1 MDGKRNKSSVFL
13 IISGGKIDSDWL
25 KDWLNRNIVTYC
37 IAADRGLETADSLG
51 INVDLILGDYDSVDK
66 NVLNKYKKTA
76 EVLTY
81 PPEKDYTDTH
91 IAVKKAVEKIVADG
105 LKDSAAIYIA
115 GATGTRL
122 DHTMTNIFV
131 LDEALKAGVSAFIID
146 RHNKI
151 YIKDSKFIIK
161 KSEQFGEYVSF
172 IPMTEKVKISL
183 DGMKYNLTDF
193 ELTHGNS
200 LCQSN
205 EIVGD
210 EAKIDIEYGK
220 LIVIEALD

>member
-1 MDGKRNKSSVFL
+1 MDSKKNKNSVFL
-13 IISGGKIDSDWL
+13 ILSGGKLDSDWL
-25 KDWLNRNIVTYC
+25 KHWLKESNVTYC
-37 IAADRGLETADSLG
+37 IAADRGLETADNLG

-66 NVLNKYKKTA
+66 NILDKYRKTA

-122 DHTMTNIFV
+122 DHTITNIFV

-151 YIKDSKFIIK
+151 YIKNSKFTIK
-161 KSEQFGEYVSF
+161 KSEQFGDYVSF
-172 IPMTEKVKISL
+172 IPMSEEVKITL
-183 DGMKYNLTDF
+183 EGMKYNLTDF
-193 ELTHGNS
+193 ELTQGNS

-210 EAKIDIEYGK
+210 EAKIKIEYGK
-220 LIVIEALD
+220 VIVIEALD

>member
-1 MDGKRNKSSVFL
+1 MDRNNNKSSVFL
-13 IISGGKIDSDWL
+13 ILSGGKIDYDWL
-25 KDWLNRNIVTYC
+25 KDWLKKNNVTYC
-37 IAADRGLETADSLG
+37 IAADRGLETADALG

-66 NVLNKYKKTA
+66 NVLDKYRKKA

-105 LKDSAAIYIA
+105 LKDSTSIYIA

-131 LDEALKAGVSAFIID
+131 LDEALKSGVSAYVID
-146 RHNKI
+146 EYNKV
-151 YIKDSKFIIK
+151 YIKSSEFTIK
-161 KSEQFGEYVSF
+161 KSEQFGSFISF

-183 DGMKYNLTDF
+183 DGMKYPLSDF
-193 ELTHGNS
+193 ELTQGNS
-200 LCQSN
+200 ICQSN

-210 EAKIDIEYGK
+210 EARIDIEYGK
-220 LIVIEALD
+220 VVVIEALD

>member
-1 MDGKRNKSSVFL
+1 MDRNNNKSSVFL
-13 IISGGKIDSDWL
+13 ILSGGKINSDWL
-25 KDWLNRNIVTYC
+25 KDWLKKNTVTYC
-37 IAADRGLETADSLG
+37 IAADRGLETADALG

-66 NVLNKYKKTA
+66 NVLDKYRKKA

-105 LKDSAAIYIA
+105 LNDSTSIYIA

-131 LDEALKAGVSAFIID
+131 LDEALKSGVSAYIID
-146 RHNKI
+146 EYNKI
-151 YIKDSKFIIK
+151 YIKNSTFTIK
-161 KSEQFGEYVSF
+161 KSEQFGSFISF

-183 DGMKYNLTDF
+183 DGMKYPLSDF
-193 ELTHGNS
+193 ELTQGNS
-200 LCQSN
+200 ICQSN
-205 EIVGD
+205 EIVAD
-210 EAKIDIEYGK
+210 EARIDIEYGK
-220 LIVIEALD
+220 VVVIEALD

>member
-1 MDGKRNKSSVFL
+1 MDSKKNKNSVFL
-13 IISGGKIDSDWL
+13 ILSGGKIDSDWL
-25 KDWLNRNIVTYC
+25 KDWLKESSVTYC

-81 PPEKDYTDTH
+81 PPEKDSTDTH

-146 RHNKI
+146 RHNNI
-151 YIKDSKFIIK
+151 YIKDSEFIIK

-193 ELTHGNS
+193 ELTQGNS